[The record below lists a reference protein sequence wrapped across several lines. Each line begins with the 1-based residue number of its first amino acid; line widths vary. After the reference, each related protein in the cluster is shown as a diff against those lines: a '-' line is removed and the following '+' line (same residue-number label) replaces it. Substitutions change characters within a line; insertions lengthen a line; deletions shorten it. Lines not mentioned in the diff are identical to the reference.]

1 MCARLEWSPSLG
13 HNSATT
19 TTQLMADIISPDI
32 LKSRELVHRA
42 AMAFP
47 ERAYLRDSA
56 QERQFDQTLRAI
68 YISSSGNE
76 SVRADPD
83 DEASHLAFE
92 CGSLTS
98 GLRQL
103 FFQDA
108 MLDIR
113 EIEVLVVCSLLRVLG
128 ANVTFQN
135 RFGGEETTPELV
147 ALHAVQHHL
156 DLLPSYVRLSPELK
170 RLICCVL
177 KVHIS
182 MSDLIGAEVVPAHF
196 AYVKDLQETDGI
208 MPVLLASMA
217 IDYLVENRRK
227 VVSESEVDLVRLAWK
242 NIQRHVLMSSCSRSV
257 RSALLGGW

>member
-13 HNSATT
+13 HKQRYNDDTILSLLTE
-19 TTQLMADIISPDI
+19 QSKRLMADIISPDI

-42 AMAFP
+42 AMTFP
-47 ERAYLRDSA
+47 ERAYLRDSP

-113 EIEVLVVCSLLRVLG
+113 EIEVSRCFAASCASLG
-128 ANVTFQN
+128 PT
-135 RFGGEETTPELV
+135 
-147 ALHAVQHHL
+147 
-156 DLLPSYVRLSPELK
+156 
-170 RLICCVL
+170 
-177 KVHIS
+177 
-182 MSDLIGAEVVPAHF
+182 
-196 AYVKDLQETDGI
+196 
-208 MPVLLASMA
+208 
-217 IDYLVENRRK
+217 
-227 VVSESEVDLVRLAWK
+227 
-242 NIQRHVLMSSCSRSV
+242 
-257 RSALLGGW
+257 